1 MELFTSITDEY
12 CQMCYQYNMLTIDK
26 ANGMVIGEIT
36 THNNENMGANLKP
49 IFWKEFGLFNRLVK
63 LEVIE

>member
-1 MELFTSITDEY
+1 MKLFTSITDEY
-12 CQMCYQYNMLTIDK
+12 CQMCYQLNMLSIGLSRGVAPGETI
-26 ANGMVIGEIT
+26 
-36 THNNENMGANLKP
+36 THNNENMGKNLRP